1 MGERGGDS
9 ELRMRGSGMS
19 AESAADKD
27 VSYEIVASSHCKKM
41 IVKSSNN
48 SCAFDGFLP
57 MRYSDIMR
65 MQICSNMKTE
75 VYSPM
80 PTKSSTK
87 PFPSG

>member
-9 ELRMRGSGMS
+9 ELGMRGSGMS

-57 MRYSDIMR
+57 MCYSHIMS
-65 MQICSNMKTE
+65 MQVCANMKTQ
-75 VYSPM
+75 VCSPM
-80 PTKSSTK
+80 PTKSSTS